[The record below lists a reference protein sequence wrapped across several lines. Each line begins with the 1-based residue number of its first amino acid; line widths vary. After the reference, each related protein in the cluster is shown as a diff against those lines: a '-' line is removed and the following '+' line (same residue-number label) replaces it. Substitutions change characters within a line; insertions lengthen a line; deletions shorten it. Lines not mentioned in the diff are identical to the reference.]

1 MVGTAA
7 SFPVVTCLSEHVMAG
22 STAAVGLLLSLIVSH
37 GVAFLVVPEQRHSDD
52 RCAIKY

>member
-7 SFPVVTCLSEHVMAG
+7 SFPVVTCLSELVMAG

-52 RCAIKY
+52 RCAIEY